1 MIDYPNKLN
10 IIFDKLKKLGIKPVL
25 VGGYIRDKL
34 LKLDSKDIDVEL
46 YGVDS
51 LKKIEHILCEFGEV
65 NSVGR
70 SFGVCKL
77 SYKGIDLDFSLPRED
92 SKVADGHRGFF
103 IQTYKNLDFKT
114 AASRRD
120 FTINAMG
127 YDLVEKKLLDP
138 FHGKED
144 LSNGLLKAVS
154 IEKFDE
160 DPLRILRAVGFS
172 SRFEFELDSKLFQL
186 IKYMVSKG
194 ALLELPQER
203 IFSEFKKF
211 LLRSKKPSLA
221 LKLLKSLHMESFF
234 GVYNAER
241 ELDYFATCKTD
252 NERVNLLIFLTLLYD
267 KRDRG
272 DIQRLIRE
280 KSLLQ
285 TISLFIDVKKSF
297 LLESYSDYD
306 IYLLATKV
314 NIEHFLY
321 YLDASYIGEKKEVI
335 LALKERAV
343 NLDVLNC
350 KLPPLI
356 QGKDLINLKL
366 SPSKEFHNILANV
379 YEAQMRQ
386 EFTTK
391 KEALKWTEYS
401 SLFVNKKESQSLQ
414 DQH

>member
-1 MIDYPNKLN
+1 MIDYPNKLD
-10 IIFDKLKKLGIKPVL
+10 IIFDKLKKLHIKPIL
-25 VGGYIRDKL
+25 VGGYVRDKL
-34 LKLDSKDIDVEL
+34 LKLDSKDIDIEL

-51 LKKIEHILCEFGEV
+51 LKKIENILCEFGDV

-92 SKVADGHRGFF
+92 SKVADGHRGFS
-103 IQTYKNLDFKT
+103 IKTYKNLDFKT

-127 YDLVEKKLLDP
+127 YDLVEKKILDP
-138 FHGKED
+138 FHGEED
-144 LSNGLLKAVS
+144 LSNGILKAVS
-154 IEKFDE
+154 IEKFAE
-160 DPLRILRAVGFS
+160 DPLRILRAVGFCT
-172 SRFEFELDSKLFQL
+172 RFEFELDSKLFQL
-186 IKYMVSKG
+186 IKDMVDNG

-203 IFSEFKKF
+203 IFSEFEKF
-211 LLRSKKPSLA
+211 LLKSKKPSLA
-221 LKLLKSLHMESFF
+221 LKLLHSLHMESFF

-272 DIQRLIRE
+272 DIQRLIRD

-391 KEALKWTEYS
+391 KEALNWTEYS
-401 SLFVNKKESQSLQ
+401 SLFVNERASQALQ